1 MSALIT
7 LLFTSLYLFIIYEQ
21 RQAVVNEGMSRLQTR
36 MMDIFNDNELIA
48 DATGVRYHQIKMPG
62 SAATSQGFPPGMRI
76 HGESMPTGR
85 GSIPQRALL
94 FPVSPILTLYVCLRR
109 RSLFGIG

>member
-48 DATGVRYHQIKMPG
+48 DATGVRYHQIKNAGQCGNLSRFSPE
-62 SAATSQGFPPGMRI
+62 MRI